1 LAVMMQEAGKTL
13 QEGDSEVSEA
23 IDFARY
29 YAQSALELEAIDGA
43 EFQPARFTLV
53 TPPWNF
59 PVAIPAGS
67 VLSALAAGSAVAIKP
82 APQVRRCGAVM
93 VEALWAAG
101 VPKDVLQLVDVEE
114 GQIGRGLISHPGVD
128 RLILTGGF
136 ETAQLFRSWRAD
148 LPLLAETSGKNALI
162 VTPSADYD
170 LAVADIVKSAFGHA
184 GQKCSAASLVI
195 LVGSVAKS
203 ERFLRQLMD
212 AVTTLR
218 VGYPDDPESVMGPVI
233 EPPGSKLTA
242 GLTELGPGENWLLTP
257 QLLDDQGRLWS
268 PGVRDGVKPGS
279 TFHQTEYF
287 GLILGIMSAKSL
299 DEAISFQNGVDYGLT
314 AGIHSLDPE
323 EVAYWL
329 DRVQAGN
336 CYVNRGIT
344 GAIVQRQ
351 PFGGW
356 KKSSVGP
363 GTKAG
368 GPNYLMGMGSWR
380 STKATTEEM
389 TALADSFVASLVPFV
404 VEDNADT
411 RGFFLRA
418 LASDE
423 RAWSEVYGVSTDE
436 TGLTVE
442 RNVFRYRPT
451 AVTIRAA
458 SFVPL
463 AEILRVALAGARVG
477 ARVSL
482 SLTDPLPDGAL
493 KLLRHGSEVFAPI
506 ADYVVENEREFVSRV
521 AGNPPERIRLLGS
534 RADALSVAFDGIPEV
549 AIYGYEATE
558 SGRVEMLPF
567 VIEQAVSLTAH
578 RFGAID
584 PRFRDLAI

>member
-1 LAVMMQEAGKTL
+1 
-13 QEGDSEVSEA
+13 
-23 IDFARY
+23 
-29 YAQSALELEAIDGA
+29 
-43 EFQPARFTLV
+43 
-53 TPPWNF
+53 
-59 PVAIPAGS
+59 
-67 VLSALAAGSAVAIKP
+67 
-82 APQVRRCGAVM
+82 
-93 VEALWAAG
+93 
-101 VPKDVLQLVDVEE
+101 VLQLVDVEE

-162 VTPSADYD
+162 VTPSADFD

-203 ERFLRQLMD
+203 ERFRRQLMD

-233 EPPGSKLTA
+233 ERPGSKLNS
-242 GLTELGPGENWLLTP
+242 GLTELGPGESWLLTP

-268 PGVRDGVKPGS
+268 PGVREGVKPGS

-287 GLILGIMSAKSL
+287 GPILGIMSAKTL
-299 DEAISFQNGVDYGLT
+299 DEALSFQNGVDYGLT
-314 AGIHSLDPE
+314 AGIHSLDPD
-323 EVAYWL
+323 EVSFWL
-329 DRVQAGN
+329 DRVEAGN

-368 GPNYLMGMGSWR
+368 GPNYLLGLGSWR
-380 STKATTEEM
+380 
-389 TALADSFVASLVPFV
+389 TAKSSADADRARADAFIQGLLPHV
-404 VEDNADT
+404 VGDSAEKE
-411 RGFFLRA
+411 GFFLRS
-418 LASDE
+418 LVNDE
-423 RAWSEVYGVSTDE
+423 RAWSEVFGISTDE

-451 AVTIRAA
+451 PVTVRAA
-458 SFVPL
+458 GFVPL
-463 AEILRVALAGARVG
+463 GDILRVILAGARVG
-477 ARVSL
+477 ARVSV
-482 SLTDPLPDGAL
+482 SLTDPLPDAVL
-493 KLLRHGSEVFAPI
+493 KLLRQGSYNFAGLG
-506 ADYVVENEREFVSRV
+506 DYVVETEREFVSRV
-521 AGNPPERIRLLGS
+521 SGNAPGRIRLLGS
-534 RADALSVAFDGIPEV
+534 RSDALSVAFDGAPEV
-549 AIYGYEATE
+549 AIYGHEVTE

-567 VIEQAVSLTAH
+567 VVEQAVSLTAH
-578 RFGAID
+578 RFGALD

>member
-1 LAVMMQEAGKTL
+1 
-13 QEGDSEVSEA
+13 
-23 IDFARY
+23 
-29 YAQSALELEAIDGA
+29 
-43 EFQPARFTLV
+43 
-53 TPPWNF
+53 
-59 PVAIPAGS
+59 
-67 VLSALAAGSAVAIKP
+67 
-82 APQVRRCGAVM
+82 
-93 VEALWAAG
+93 
-101 VPKDVLQLVDVEE
+101 
-114 GQIGRGLISHPGVD
+114 
-128 RLILTGGF
+128 
-136 ETAQLFRSWRAD
+136 
-148 LPLLAETSGKNALI
+148 
-162 VTPSADYD
+162 
-170 LAVADIVKSAFGHA
+170 
-184 GQKCSAASLVI
+184 
-195 LVGSVAKS
+195 
-203 ERFLRQLMD
+203 
-212 AVTTLR
+212 
-218 VGYPDDPESVMGPVI
+218 
-233 EPPGSKLTA
+233 
-242 GLTELGPGENWLLTP
+242 
-257 QLLDDQGRLWS
+257 
-268 PGVRDGVKPGS
+268 
-279 TFHQTEYF
+279 
-287 GLILGIMSAKSL
+287 
-299 DEAISFQNGVDYGLT
+299 
-314 AGIHSLDPE
+314 
-323 EVAYWL
+323 
-329 DRVQAGN
+329 
-336 CYVNRGIT
+336 
-344 GAIVQRQ
+344 
-351 PFGGW
+351 
-356 KKSSVGP
+356 
-363 GTKAG
+363 
-368 GPNYLMGMGSWR
+368 
-380 STKATTEEM
+380 
-389 TALADSFVASLVPFV
+389 
-404 VEDNADT
+404 VEDNAET

-458 SFVPL
+458 GFVPL